1 MAAADGDTHE
11 TVTFIR
17 MYDVQQDILI
27 IWTRKISSIPQNHW
41 IWVIE
46 KFTWVGKMNKMTKML
61 SMILKVD
68 LKALSFKFY
77 CDAITVHSP
86 WSMTKPL
93 VQQLKMDSI
102 SILKNKSVINMR
114 KSGKNSI
121 YLRKI
126 PKVTQI
132 YEDEKTQFPL
142 SNEIKL

>member
-102 SILKNKSVINMR
+102 SISKNKSVM
-114 KSGKNSI
+114 KNAKKWKKFNISQEN
-121 YLRKI
+121 
-126 PKVTQI
+126 P
-132 YEDEKTQFPL
+132 
-142 SNEIKL
+142 